1 MSNNANEAVETE
13 IRRAES
19 ALYEAMIANDGAAL
33 AALTSDD
40 LVYVHSTSVAET
52 KAKWLAGVARGL
64 YDYKAI
70 KSRGVTIKR
79 YGEAAVMHG
88 IVDMSVSTSGASVE
102 LLHLQFVLVWVKE
115 AGRWRLML
123 RQTTRIPASPP

>member
-1 MSNNANEAVETE
+1 MSPNDDAVVESE
-13 IRRAES
+13 IRNAER

-52 KAKWLAGVARGL
+52 RTEWLAGVARGL

-70 KSRGVTIKR
+70 ESRGVTIKT
-79 YGEAAVMHG
+79 YGEVAVMHG
-88 IVDMSVSTSGASVE
+88 IVDMSVATGGRPDE
-102 LLHLQFVLVWVKE
+102 PLHLRFVLVWARE
-115 AGRWRLML
+115 AGRWRLTL
-123 RQTTRIPASPP
+123 RQTTRIPG